1 MKVGDVVVLD
11 MGIGGKNKIKITEIG
26 ETDLK
31 LEYDSGQKIEMTKTE
46 YLKLRSTLEENPDLM
61 KV

>member
-31 LEYDSGQKIEMTKTE
+31 LEYDGGQKIEMTKTE